1 MPDATRLSRG
11 EFLVGVRIIAV
22 RELEAC
28 FDSPIAYIYS
38 AVFLVLSSAMFM
50 NTFFLAAVVDMS
62 AYFEILP
69 YLLIPFAAAITMRTW
84 SEEMAQGTLEL
95 LLTLPFRPFQ
105 VVLGK
110 YLATLCFYAFILLGS
125 LPIVIMLVWLGDPDG
140 GLILSSYLGALF
152 LGAFFLAF
160 GLFASCLSRDQ
171 IVAFVLAVL
180 LGSVFVLSGHDKV
193 VEVVD
198 GFTPGWQ
205 LGTWLCESVSAMPHY
220 RSFGRGIL
228 GAGDVL
234 YFVLMSAFFLW
245 MNEIALQ
252 RSKF

>member
-1 MPDATRLSRG
+1 MADATRLSRG
-11 EFLVGVRIIAV
+11 EFASGVRIIIS
-22 RELEAC
+22 RELEAY
-28 FDSPIAYIYS
+28 FDSPIAYVYS

-50 NTFFLAAVVDMS
+50 NSFFLAAVVDMS
-62 AYFEILP
+62 AYFEVLP
-69 YLLIPFAAAITMRTW
+69 YLLIPFVAAITMRTW
-84 SEEMAQGTLEL
+84 SEERAQGTLEL
-95 LLTLPFRPFQ
+95 LLTLPLRPFQ

-110 YLATLCFYAFILLGS
+110 YLAALCFYAFILLGS
-125 LPIVIMLVWLGDPDG
+125 MPIVIMLIWLGDPDG
-140 GLILSSYLGALF
+140 GLILCSYLGALF

-180 LGSVFVLSGHDKV
+180 FGSAFVLSGHDKV
-193 VEVVD
+193 VEVAD

-205 LGTWLCESVSAMPHY
+205 LGTWLYESVSVMPRY
-220 RSFGRGIL
+220 QSFGRGIL

-252 RSKF
+252 RSRF

>member
-1 MPDATRLSRG
+1 MADATRLSRG
-11 EFLVGVRIIAV
+11 EFASGVRIIIA

-28 FDSPIAYIYS
+28 FDSPIAYVYS

-62 AYFEILP
+62 AYFEVLP
-69 YLLIPFAAAITMRTW
+69 YLLIPFVAAITMRTW
-84 SEEMAQGTLEL
+84 SEERAQGTLEL
-95 LLTLPFRPFQ
+95 LLTLPLRPFQ

-110 YLATLCFYAFILLGS
+110 YLAALCFYAFILLGS
-125 LPIVIMLVWLGDPDG
+125 MPIVIMLIWLGDPDG
-140 GLILSSYLGALF
+140 GLILCSYLGALF

-180 LGSVFVLSGHDKV
+180 FGSAFVLSGHDKV
-193 VEVVD
+193 VEVAD

-205 LGTWLCESVSAMPHY
+205 LGTWLYESVSVMPRY
-220 RSFGRGIL
+220 QSFGRGIL

-252 RSKF
+252 RSRF

>member
-1 MPDATRLSRG
+1 MADATRLSRG
-11 EFLVGVRIIAV
+11 EFASGVRIIIS
-22 RELEAC
+22 RELEAY
-28 FDSPIAYIYS
+28 FDSPIAYVYS

-62 AYFEILP
+62 AYFEVLP
-69 YLLIPFAAAITMRTW
+69 YLLIPFVAAITMRTW
-84 SEEMAQGTLEL
+84 SEERAQGTLEL
-95 LLTLPFRPFQ
+95 LLTLPLRPFQ

-110 YLATLCFYAFILLGS
+110 YLAALCFYAFILLGS
-125 LPIVIMLVWLGDPDG
+125 MPIVIMLIWLGDPDG
-140 GLILSSYLGALF
+140 GLILCSYLGALF

-180 LGSVFVLSGHDKV
+180 FGSAFVLSGHDKV
-193 VEVVD
+193 VEVAD

-205 LGTWLCESVSAMPHY
+205 LGTWLYESVSVMPRY
-220 RSFGRGIL
+220 QSFGRGIL

-252 RSKF
+252 RSRF